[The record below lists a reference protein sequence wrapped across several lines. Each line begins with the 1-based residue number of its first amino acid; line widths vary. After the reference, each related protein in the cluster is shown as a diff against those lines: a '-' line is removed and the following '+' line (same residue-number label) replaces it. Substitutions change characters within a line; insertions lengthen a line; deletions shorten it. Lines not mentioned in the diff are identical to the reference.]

1 MEDAIHA
8 AQHAPE
14 HSSVHMLLLAH
25 PRCPRRL
32 LQRRVQSPHWIS
44 RLAVALN
51 PSVGET
57 FRGRLRSDL
66 HWIVRAAAW
75 GVNA

>member
-1 MEDAIHA
+1 
-8 AQHAPE
+8 
-14 HSSVHMLLLAH
+14 
-25 PRCPRRL
+25 L
-32 LQRRVQSPHWIS
+32 LQRRVQSKNWIS

-51 PSVGET
+51 PAVGET